1 MVYCP
6 SGQLLN
12 ATKLTPGTH
21 PSRLKVDDD
30 DTIWAVGNSSGEG
43 DPATVPMFYRYS
55 DYGRTSVGLFSRS
68 EFTGSETKTRSLAKT
83 AGYAG
88 ALNFGITSAHVWC
101 WFPQNEEL
109 VVFEKNGTNLRR
121 ILTGLPD
128 RSATSDLIRID
139 TLGFVEPGLVVCL
152 ATSRVPARR
161 AVDALLYR
169 LDVIPR
175 SWQRI
180 QRPGIENSKSRFLG
194 VDRGRLVF
202 AENPENLLIAWEEMP
217 LP

>member
-1 MVYCP
+1 MTIRYGLWEQVPEKAILRRCP
-6 SGQLLN
+6 C
-12 ATKLTPGTH
+12 
-21 PSRLKVDDD
+21 
-30 DTIWAVGNSSGEG
+30 
-43 DPATVPMFYRYS
+43 
-55 DYGRTSVGLFSRS
+55 
-68 EFTGSETKTRSLAKT
+68 FTGTRTT
-83 AGYAG
+83 AGRVLAFFYKIG
-88 ALNFGITSAHVWC
+88 IHGLRNKNSEYRQDRRIRGRSQLRDYLSALLLFWC
-101 WFPQNEEL
+101 WFPQNQEL

-180 QRPGIENSKSRFLG
+180 QHPGIENSKSEISR
-194 VDRGRLVF
+194 R
-202 AENPENLLIAWEEMP
+202 
-217 LP
+217 